1 MYTTCEPSGEIAMFL
16 PEGSVE
22 GGAAADASA
31 NRSTRGAGV
40 AAPRQ
45 GNTSAADTTP
55 TATPTAAAPTIHHRR
70 DRDAT
75 LTSGA
80 ERCSASVM
88 SSFTSLMS
96 RSLRAGSFSSNRRS
110 TLASGLAAAGSA
122 RQSGSSLSTLAS
134 VSDTSSPPKGRRPV
148 SIS

>member
-1 MYTTCEPSGEIAMFL
+1 MFL
-16 PEGSVE
+16 PLASVE

-40 AAPRQ
+40 APPRQ
-45 GNTSAADTTP
+45 GNTSAADTNP

-134 VSDTSSPPKGRRPV
+134 VSETSSPPKGRRPV